1 MCLLLTPSVR
11 KKVKPC
17 HHNSFRPSSGPKNK
31 WFLEKW
37 KAQLPKV
44 LGMLQIYFHKAW
56 TTHLKSLIQ
65 GRNIKWH
72 SQLPGLRFIDLWSLM
87 ATRYN
92 QFIAFL
98 KNCFLM
104 DTYYF
109 EHTKEQNRLDFWF
122 QNTCINRELHR
133 TWSLLLSSKLIK
145 VLYSSLSGPD
155 SLNVLLKSAFDNTCA
170 VFSPIRMKVWAL
182 ELLCQRN

>member
-1 MCLLLTPSVR
+1 
-11 KKVKPC
+11 
-17 HHNSFRPSSGPKNK
+17 
-31 WFLEKW
+31 
-37 KAQLPKV
+37 
-44 LGMLQIYFHKAW
+44 
-56 TTHLKSLIQ
+56 
-65 GRNIKWH
+65 
-72 SQLPGLRFIDLWSLM
+72 
-87 ATRYN
+87 
-92 QFIAFL
+92 
-98 KNCFLM
+98 M

-170 VFSPIRMKVWAL
+170 VFSPIRMKVRAL